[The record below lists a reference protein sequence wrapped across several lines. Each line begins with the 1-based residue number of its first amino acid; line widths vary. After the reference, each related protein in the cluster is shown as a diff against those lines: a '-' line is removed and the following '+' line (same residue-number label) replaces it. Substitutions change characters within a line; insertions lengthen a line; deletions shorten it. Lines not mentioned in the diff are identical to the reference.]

1 MPNKCSYCQE
11 VRPAG
16 GTKTL
21 VLNDGELWIEF
32 CPPCGDGSTMTNAE
46 TGESL
51 TVKQLYD
58 RSAVGKRHVDPSV
71 PNHKLT
77 QAMGGVFNSEYNARF
92 N

>member
-16 GTKTL
+16 GTNHL

-32 CPPCGDGSTMTNAE
+32 CPPCGESATVTNTE

-51 TVKQLYD
+51 TVKQYYD
-58 RSAVGKRHVDPSV
+58 RSSVPRYVDPSV

-77 QAMGGVFNSEYNARF
+77 QAMGGIFNSEYNARF